1 MSGNTIHFEQDA
13 QSEISKRIYIQ
24 GGHASIDALYG
35 PWDYDVDLTDFSW
48 ANTLDLDKTKMLGLT
63 VAKYTDGLKTKVEE
77 YQLEKQDDN
86 DFVFV
91 KKSGTV
97 TGVESPLSLDD
108 AGQLGINTQYPIYV
122 NGQQLTLKYNQTY
135 FTSDNN
141 ELNAKT
147 ISGGNGIGIVQ
158 AARLNNVDLQNDAYA
173 EAYYAHDTISASGII
188 QNHLY
193 IKKSDLSPWFN
204 PSYNPGNGISIVN
217 NTISIDVGTDNN
229 NKFLKVQ
236 NGSVT
241 WVEIPS
247 GNVQL
252 AQSGG
257 LTTVNGGK
265 LAIQIKDTGSGL
277 NVTSNG
283 LYVDISGTGYVYWNG
298 SAFSTRIGTDSDSSI
313 QLNYTA
319 PIVVAGETT
328 TYGHTKYNIGLQ
340 NDTNLTPSNN
350 DVIVYGQTSN
360 SEGQQYGW
368 YKLDNF
374 TLNYNNTYSLNRASK
389 ESFGGIQARTL
400 KLSSRYILEE
410 VDGEM
415 KYVEHTT
422 IDSSDDP
429 QKVIGPDNR
438 YIGAECTFI
447 DWSSNAV
454 YPDRLYADL
463 TPFAIHGTPSKSS
476 IPVHCAIMDYENEI
490 KKQQFYIDLPEISIE
505 PIQDNDS
512 AMALF
517 VYGDY
522 DENAVYQSNVVTS
535 YIAEYNALRRQYNNL
550 SCEKTSLSAKK
561 LNGNQTFNNIQ
572 YLFID
577 PLAEKVLVARQHY
590 IYLDLVDS
598 TTNCQIITYEDTRID
613 VDKQLVTD
621 SFAKVND
628 KLYLKAGTKYLL
640 YIDQYSTSPTGTV
653 VVIREAS
660 KSFAEIKNLIQ

>member
-1 MSGNTIHFEQDA
+1 MSENIITFEQGA
-13 QSEISKRIYIQ
+13 QSEIPQRIYIQ
-24 GGHASIDALYG
+24 SGTASLDALYG
-35 PWDYDVDLTDFSW
+35 PWPYETDLSDFSW
-48 ANTLDLDKTKMLGLT
+48 TEQLSLNKEDLIGLT
-63 VAKYTDGLKTKVEE
+63 IGVKSADGRKVTE
-77 YQLEKQDDN
+77 YQLEKQSAN
-86 DFVFV
+86 TYAFV
-91 KKSGTV
+91 KKLDNITYARPLYFNNSDNTPTLNLAYDNTFKLRNIQNVGYQLSTATISENAPDTTRV
-97 TGVESPLSLDD
+97 GTGVVKAQILDD
-108 AGQLGINTQYPIYV
+108 ATHVAPVYYGGAN
-122 NGQQLTLKYNQTY
+122 
-135 FTSDNN
+135 
-141 ELNAKT
+141 
-147 ISGGNGIGIVQ
+147 SGNIHQ
-158 AARLNNVDLQNDAYA
+158 DY
-173 EAYYAHDTISASGII
+173 
-188 QNHLY
+188 LY

-241 WVEIPS
+241 WAEIPS

-252 AQSGG
+252 EQSGG

-265 LAIQIKDTGSGL
+265 LAIKLKPQGSGL
-277 NVTSNG
+277 NVTNDG
-283 LYVDISGTGYVYWNG
+283 LYVDISGTGYVYWTG

-389 ESFGGIQARTL
+389 ESFGGIQAQTL

-653 VVIREAS
+653 VVIKEAS